1 MGMIEPAI
9 DDVIGVVAMGNSLMS
24 TTWPVNMAIL
34 MIDRLAMV
42 WVFLTHFQAV
52 LIAVLTMLFCGAI
65 DGYLLQLRMG

>member
-1 MGMIEPAI
+1 MVTMGMMEPAI

-52 LIAVLTMLFCGAI
+52 LIVVVTMSVVHMPI
-65 DGYLLQLRMG
+65 M

>member
-1 MGMIEPAI
+1 MIIAVVTMGMMEPAI

-52 LIAVLTMLFCGAI
+52 LIVVVTMSVVHMPI
-65 DGYLLQLRMG
+65 M